1 MNQSKQSNKPFKPKP
16 WLKKPEDEKKVM
28 GYYYVKKKH
37 LQEAQTKVDKLIKKY
52 T

>member
-1 MNQSKQSNKPFKPKP
+1 MTYQMTHKPFKPKP

-37 LQEAQTKVDKLIKKY
+37 LTEAQTKVNKLIKKFQ
-52 T
+52 

>member
-1 MNQSKQSNKPFKPKP
+1 MSQLKQFKPKP

-37 LQEAQTKVDKLIKKY
+37 LTEAQTKVDKLIKKFQ
-52 T
+52 

>member
-1 MNQSKQSNKPFKPKP
+1 MRQSKEFKPKP

-37 LQEAQTKVDKLIKKY
+37 LAEAQSKVNKLIKKY
-52 T
+52 Q

>member
-1 MNQSKQSNKPFKPKP
+1 MNQSKTFKPKP

>member
-1 MNQSKQSNKPFKPKP
+1 MNQSNKQFKPKP

-37 LQEAQTKVDKLIKKY
+37 LAEVQTKVNKLIKQFK
-52 T
+52 

>member
-1 MNQSKQSNKPFKPKP
+1 MNQSKQFKPKP

-37 LQEAQTKVDKLIKKY
+37 LEEAQIKVNKLIKKY
-52 T
+52 K